1 MIEIEENSA
10 FTELVITL
18 KNFKNNSK
26 KQKLR
31 ARITTYSFKNMKLS
45 INDTVFIYVSSV
57 SIDRQAYQSKLL
69 I

>member
-31 ARITTYSFKNMKLS
+31 ARITTYSFKNMKFS